1 MARRDRVGAYLLGAA
16 SVLVAQALVGAAVL
30 MPPTD
35 AVAGTAEPADERQV
49 ARGASSEA
57 ERPQPTTSD
66 KPDGQATSRDEPAPS
81 TEPDRNTEPDR
92 STEPDVT
99 PAPSGQRPGT
109 IRLPDGGSATLV
121 RHDLGPDAVLPV
133 PENLGEATWWGAGL
147 GAPSGASVFA
157 GHVNWQGREGPF
169 SELWQ
174 VRVGDRVVVADD
186 GGKKF
191 RYEVSRILTL
201 HKDEVPERARELF
214 GQSGRHRAV
223 LVTCGGAWQG
233 GTNGYAE
240 NRVVIAE
247 PV

>member
-1 MARRDRVGAYLLGAA
+1 MARRDRVAGYLLGAA
-16 SVLVAQALVGAAVL
+16 SVLAAQALVGTAVL

-35 AVAGTAEPADERQV
+35 AVAGTAEPAVEQQTTRQQHTGAESAAPETEEEESDES
-49 ARGASSEA
+49 AA
-57 ERPQPTTSD
+57 
-66 KPDGQATSRDEPAPS
+66 SRDEPES
-81 TEPDRNTEPDR
+81 GEKRDRRADPE
-92 STEPDVT
+92 VV

-121 RHDLGPDAVLPV
+121 RHELGPDAVLPV

-147 GAPSGASVFA
+147 DAPSGASVFA
-157 GHVNWQGREGPF
+157 GHVDWQGRKGPF

-174 VRVGDRVVVADD
+174 VQVGDRVTVAGN

-191 RYEVSRILTL
+191 RYQVSRILTL
-201 HKDEVPERARELF
+201 DKDEVPARAHELF

-223 LVTCGGAWQG
+223 LVTCGGRWQG
-233 GTNGYAE
+233 GETGYEE

-247 PV
+247 PA

>member
-1 MARRDRVGAYLLGAA
+1 MARRDRAGAYLLGAA

-49 ARGASSEA
+49 VRGQSAGA
-57 ERPQPTTSD
+57 EQPEPTTSD
-66 KPDGQATSRDEPAPS
+66 EPDEQETSRDEPVPNG
-81 TEPDRNTEPDR
+81 EPDRRTEP
-92 STEPDVT
+92 EVT

-109 IRLPDGGSATLV
+109 VRLPDGGSATLV

-174 VRVGDRVVVADD
+174 VRVGDRVVVSDD
-186 GGKKF
+186 GGEKF

-201 HKDEVPERARELF
+201 HKDDVPARARELF

-223 LVTCGGAWQG
+223 LVTCGGRWQG
-233 GTNGYAE
+233 GTTGYEE

>member
-1 MARRDRVGAYLLGAA
+1 MGRRKRVAGYVLGAA
-16 SVLVAQALVGAAVL
+16 SVLVASALVGAAVL

-35 AVAGTAEPADERQV
+35 AVAGTAEPA
-49 ARGASSEA
+49 A
-57 ERPQPTTSD
+57 ERHVAQRQHTGAGQAEPSE
-66 KPDGQATSRDEPAPS
+66 KPDGPTRSRDEPAS
-81 TEPDRNTEPDR
+81 DEDANRDTEPE
-92 STEPDVT
+92 VT

-109 IRLPDGGSATLV
+109 IRLPDGGSAALV
-121 RHDLGPDAVLPV
+121 RHELGPDAVLPV

-174 VRVGDRVVVADD
+174 ARVGERVTIADD
-186 GGKKF
+186 GGTTY

-201 HKDEVPERARELF
+201 HKNEVPARARELF

-223 LVTCGGAWQG
+223 LVTCGGRWQG
-233 GTNGYAE
+233 GPTGYTE

>member
-1 MARRDRVGAYLLGAA
+1 MARRERVSAYLLGAA

-35 AVAGTAEPADERQV
+35 AVAGTAEPA
-49 ARGASSEA
+49 A
-57 ERPQPTTSD
+57 ERKTVQRQQTGAKQSEPTTSEE
-66 KPDGQATSRDEPAPS
+66 PDDNATSRDEPKS
-81 TEPDRNTEPDR
+81 GEERDRDP
-92 STEPDVT
+92 EPDVT

-109 IRLPDGGSATLV
+109 ILLPDGGSAALV
-121 RHDLGPDAVLPV
+121 RHELGPDAVLPV

-174 VRVGDRVVVADD
+174 VRVGERVTIADD

-201 HKDEVPERARELF
+201 DKDEVPARASELF

-223 LVTCGGAWQG
+223 LVTCGGNWQG
-233 GTNGYAE
+233 GTTGYEE

>member
-1 MARRDRVGAYLLGAA
+1 MARRDRVAGYLLGAA
-16 SVLVAQALVGAAVL
+16 SVLAAQALVGAAVL

-35 AVAGTAEPADERQV
+35 AVAGTAEPAADRQTSRQHT
-49 ARGASSEA
+49 AA
-57 ERPQPTTSD
+57 EQPEPTTSEKAGD
-66 KPDGQATSRDEPAPS
+66 PTRSHQESESGEQPEHGSEPEVA
-81 TEPDRNTEPDR
+81 
-92 STEPDVT
+92 

-109 IRLPDGGSATLV
+109 IRLPDGGSAALV
-121 RHDLGPDAVLPV
+121 RRDLGPDAVLPV

-169 SELWQ
+169 AELWQ
-174 VRVGDRVVVADD
+174 VRVGERVTIADD
-186 GGKKF
+186 NGKKF

-201 HKDEVPERARELF
+201 DKDEVPARASELF

-223 LVTCGGAWQG
+223 LVTCGGRWQG
-233 GTNGYAE
+233 GTTGYSE

-247 PV
+247 PG